1 MCQRPCRWRPGG
13 SGGGVVA
20 VPGSRP
26 IPAPAAPAPFRAPSP
41 APAGR
46 RHRHHPGAAV
56 AVLVVASAVGG
67 RRSPAVR
74 RLGGGSGWRRR
85 LGPRLCSSFYEG
97 PVVADDPVARRRPV
111 GAPGPTNTPNAGE
124 KGLLCQRLVDGALG
138 ARAARNRAAAWSRSP
153 AHGTIPG
160 TRRPGL
166 AAAPSPAPR
175 SRSWSWWRLRSWWRP
190 AAGLRARLAGWR
202 VGSGSAGAGG
212 GSGRCGR
219 CGRRGD
225 LGPRGSRRRAGRAA
239 ALRGSVGGGSV
250 GGGSV
255 GGGSVRAPGF
265 GAQSRRAARSRSWS
279 RLRRSS
285 GRRRRRARF
294 LGGICGERGR
304 RGYAALFTKARWLR
318 TTR

>member
-1 MCQRPCRWRPGG
+1 
-13 SGGGVVA
+13 
-20 VPGSRP
+20 
-26 IPAPAAPAPFRAPSP
+26 
-41 APAGR
+41 
-46 RHRHHPGAAV
+46 
-56 AVLVVASAVGG
+56 
-67 RRSPAVR
+67 
-74 RLGGGSGWRRR
+74 
-85 LGPRLCSSFYEG
+85 
-97 PVVADDPVARRRPV
+97 
-111 GAPGPTNTPNAGE
+111 
-124 KGLLCQRLVDGALG
+124 LCQRLVDGALG

-294 LGGICGERGR
+294 LGGICRERERTAGQLFVRLPGGYGR
-304 RGYAALFTKARWLR
+304 PGSSAPAPRARAGRAAAALAGANDERVRSLGAFASFPATKLR
-318 TTR
+318 SKQTWPASCFSCPSVVAAQERAAPAKVRRS